1 MNKKLN
7 QKEILRYS
15 RHLLIPQVGLSGQ
28 EKLKNSSVLIVG
40 TGGLGSP
47 IALYLAAAGIGKI
60 GLVDFDVVD
69 ESNLQRQV
77 IHSTSKIGIPKVES
91 AKTFLEDLNPLIE
104 INTFN
109 VMLSATNIEEIAK
122 DYQII
127 VDGTDNFSTRYLLND
142 YCVFSKKPYIY
153 GSIFR
158 FEGQVSVFDAEQGPC
173 YRCIFPTPPPP
184 GVVPTCGEGGV
195 FGVLPGTIGTIQATE
210 VIKLVLDIGEKS
222 IGKLFLFDGLD
233 MSLQSIQLRKNPKCK
248 VCGDSP
254 EITTLEDTAFFCD
267 AHNLEESFQSEWEWS
282 VHDLK
287 RAIDEGKIL
296 RLIDVRDPVERE
308 VVVIPQ
314 SENIPYERISN
325 ELIQD
330 DEIPVVF
337 YCRNGVRSA
346 RAARKLRNAGF
357 DNVFNL
363 EGGTNAWA
371 REIDQEANLY

>member
-1 MNKKLN
+1 MKLN

-91 AKTFLEDLNPLIE
+91 AKAFLEDLNPLVE

-109 VMLSATNIEEIAK
+109 VMLSATNIADIAK

-127 VDGTDNFSTRYLLND
+127 VDGTDNFGTRYLLND
-142 YCVFSKKPYIY
+142 YCVFTKKPYVY

-158 FEGQVSVFDAEQGPC
+158 FEGQVSVFDAQSGPC
-173 YRCIFPTPPPP
+173 YRCIFPSPPPP

-248 VCGDSP
+248 VCGEFP

-267 AHNLEESFQSEWEWS
+267 AHSLEESYQPEWEWS

-287 RAIDEGKIL
+287 TAIDQGKNL

-314 SENIPYERISN
+314 SENIPYEQVSN

-330 DEIPVVF
+330 DGIPVVF

-363 EGGTNAWA
+363 KGGTNAWA

>member
-91 AKTFLEDLNPLIE
+91 AKAFLEDLNPLVE

-109 VMLSATNIEEIAK
+109 VMLSATNIAAIAK

-142 YCVFSKKPYIY
+142 YCVFTKKPYVY

-158 FEGQVSVFDAEQGPC
+158 FEGQVSVFDAQSGPC
-173 YRCIFPTPPPP
+173 YRCIFPSPPPP

-233 MSLQSIQLRKNPKCK
+233 MSLQSIHLRKNPKCK
-248 VCGDSP
+248 VCGEFP

-267 AHNLEESFQSEWEWS
+267 AHSLEESYQPEWEWS

-287 RAIDEGKIL
+287 SAIDQGKNL

-308 VVVIPQ
+308 VVLIPQ
-314 SENIPYERISN
+314 SENIPYEQVSN

-330 DEIPVVF
+330 DGIPVVF

>member
-254 EITTLEDTAFFCD
+254 EITTLKDTAFFCD

>member
-1 MNKKLN
+1 MNMKLN

-91 AKTFLEDLNPLIE
+91 AKAFLEDLNPLVE

-109 VMLSATNIEEIAK
+109 VMLSATNIADIAK

-142 YCVFSKKPYIY
+142 YCVFTKKPYVY

-158 FEGQVSVFDAEQGPC
+158 FEGQVSVFDAQSGPC
-173 YRCIFPTPPPP
+173 YRCIFPSPPPP

-248 VCGDSP
+248 VCGEFP

-267 AHNLEESFQSEWEWS
+267 AHSLEESYQPEWEWS

-287 RAIDEGKIL
+287 TAIDQGKNL

-314 SENIPYERISN
+314 SENIPYEQVSN

-330 DEIPVVF
+330 DGIPVVF

-346 RAARKLRNAGF
+346 RSARKLRNAGF

-363 EGGTNAWA
+363 KGGTNAWA

>member
-1 MNKKLN
+1 MNMKLN

-91 AKTFLEDLNPLIE
+91 AKAFLEDLNPLVE

-109 VMLSATNIEEIAK
+109 VMLSATNIADIAK

-142 YCVFSKKPYIY
+142 YCVFTKKPYVY

-158 FEGQVSVFDAEQGPC
+158 FEGQVSVFDAQSGPC
-173 YRCIFPTPPPP
+173 YRCIFPSPPPP

-248 VCGDSP
+248 VCGEFP

-267 AHNLEESFQSEWEWS
+267 AHSLEESYQPEWEWS

-287 RAIDEGKIL
+287 TAIDQGKNL

-314 SENIPYERISN
+314 SENIPYEQVSN

-330 DEIPVVF
+330 DGIPVVF

-363 EGGTNAWA
+363 KGGTNAWA

>member
-314 SENIPYERISN
+314 SENIPYERISS

>member
-1 MNKKLN
+1 
-7 QKEILRYS
+7 
-15 RHLLIPQVGLSGQ
+15 
-28 EKLKNSSVLIVG
+28 
-40 TGGLGSP
+40 
-47 IALYLAAAGIGKI
+47 
-60 GLVDFDVVD
+60 
-69 ESNLQRQV
+69 V

-282 VHDLK
+282 VLDLK

-314 SENIPYERISN
+314 SENIPYERISS
-325 ELIQD
+325 ESIHD
-330 DEIPVVF
+330 DEIPVVL
-337 YCRNGVRSA
+337 YCRNGVRSE

-357 DNVFNL
+357 AHVFHL
-363 EGGTNAWA
+363 EGGTNAWT
-371 REIDQEANLY
+371 REIDQESNIK